1 MKAIGVSEQV
11 PPPRR
16 SHADEKKIIRSPRAP
31 FSLFS
36 AGAGVVFRCGVE
48 DSFGTE
54 RNGTGVRFIYADADT
69 RIHARAWLHGGC
81 GWVHDRWGFDSG
93 GRWG

>member
-16 SHADEKKIIRSPRAP
+16 WHADEKKIIRSPRAP

-54 RNGTGVRFIYADADT
+54 RNGRAFHIRRRRYAHSRTRLAARRVRV
-69 RIHARAWLHGGC
+69 GP
-81 GWVHDRWGFDSG
+81 
-93 GRWG
+93 